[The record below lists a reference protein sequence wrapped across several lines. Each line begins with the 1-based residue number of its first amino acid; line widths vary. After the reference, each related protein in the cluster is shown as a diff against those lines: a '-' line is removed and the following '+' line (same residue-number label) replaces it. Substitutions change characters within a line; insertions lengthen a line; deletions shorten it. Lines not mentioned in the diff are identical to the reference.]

1 MSNRSHSYC
10 NPVELDLAIRRATYG
25 VQGSHN
31 TSIQAILKY
40 AGKCFGPAKTI
51 NFTRGKKVITKMI
64 EANWVRDIIKPRGE
78 LTEHQ
83 IIVVDKPKFKDDLL
97 TDANNIQKMV
107 TLRDAFS
114 LDFTRISN
122 IG

>member
-10 NPVELDLAIRRATYG
+10 SPLELDLAIRRATYG
-25 VQGSHN
+25 VQGSPN
-31 TSIQAILKY
+31 TSIHAILKY
-40 AGKCFGPAKTI
+40 AGKCFCLPKTI
-51 NFTRGKKVITKMI
+51 NFIRGKKIITKMI
-64 EANWVRDIIKPRGE
+64 EENYVKDIIKPRGE

-83 IIVVDKPKFKDDLL
+83 IIIIDKPKFKDDLL

-107 TLRDAFS
+107 TVRDAFS
-114 LDFTRISN
+114 VDFNRISN